1 MSINRNLALIDE
13 LRMLPAETSWFEFKC
28 NNKEP
33 GMIGRTVSALSN
45 AARLADQHFAYI
57 VWGIEDGS
65 HRVVGTSF
73 QPSKEVSQGHPPE
86 FWLAQRPKPSISLK
100 FQNVRHGDA
109 DLILLEI
116 PAATTGPIEF
126 DGSAYVRIGSATP
139 HLSDHPSRLHALW
152 DKLRP
157 YIWET
162 GIADPFVTQDEIT
175 SKLDYPAYF
184 ELTAQPLPTNLDG
197 IIERLSGDRLISKDV
212 GGRWNI
218 TNLGAILFAKRLDAF
233 EPRLARKGVRFV
245 AYSGKNRADSVGQRQ
260 DGQRGY
266 ASGFARLID
275 FIGASLPRNEHIDKA
290 FRVEA
295 PVFPDIMLRESIAN
309 ALIHQDMT
317 ITGAGPL
324 IELFSDRLEVTN
336 PGTPLIQPERFI
348 DFAPRS
354 RNESLASLMRR
365 MHICEEQGTG
375 IDKIVAAVELFQL
388 PPPDFRVEEN
398 ATRVVLYA
406 PRRFAEM
413 TVDERVRAC
422 YQHAVLKYVS
432 GERMRNSTLRERFGI
447 EAKNA
452 AQVSQV
458 IRLAIQN
465 QLIRVADPERPQS
478 AYVPIWA

>member
-13 LRMLPAETSWFEFKC
+13 LRTLPAETSWFEFKR
-28 NNKEP
+28 NNKDP
-33 GMIGRTVSALSN
+33 AMIGRVVSALSN
-45 AARLADQHFAYI
+45 AARLADQHFAYV
-57 VWGIEDGS
+57 VWGIEDTN
-65 HRVVGTSF
+65 HQVVGTSF
-73 QPSKEVSQGHPPE
+73 EPSKEVSQGQPLE
-86 FWLAQRPKPSISLK
+86 FWLALRLKPSISLK
-100 FQNVRHGDA
+100 FQNIRHGDA
-109 DLILLEI
+109 HLILLEI
-116 PAATTGPIEF
+116 PAATTSPIEF
-126 DGSAYVRIGSATP
+126 EGSAYIRIGSATP

-157 YIWET
+157 YMWEAGT
-162 GIADPFVTQDEIT
+162 AVPFVTKDEVT

-184 ELTAQPLPTNLDG
+184 ELTAQPLPANLDG
-197 IIERLSGDRLISKDV
+197 IIERLAGDRLISKDV
-212 GGRWNI
+212 GDRWNI
-218 TNLGAILFAKRLDAF
+218 TNLGAILFSKRLGTFD
-233 EPRLARKGVRFV
+233 PRLARKAVRFV
-245 AYSGKNRADSVGQRQ
+245 AYAGKNRADTVRQRH
-260 DGQRGY
+260 DSQRGY
-266 ASGFARLID
+266 ASGFSSLID

-336 PGTPLIQPERFI
+336 PGTPLITPERFI

-354 RNESLASLMRR
+354 RNESLASMLRR

-447 EAKNA
+447 EARNA

-458 IRLAIQN
+458 IRLAVQ
-465 QLIRVADPERPQS
+465 QGLIRVADPQRPQS